1 MSLVNGCSSES
12 NNLSVGISLAR
23 RNISSSSGVI
33 LHVPRTFWDSAT
45 KYALSLGGQNGGALA
60 APGEPKGNMDEAPGA
75 GNMDA
80 DLGGGTYVGE
90 LKELNEGEAAAP
102 GTYVEAGAGGNM
114 EAEAAPGEPKE
125 LEAAGNILK
134 EADALA
140 ALEAPGPDLNVNV
153 KGFPQLRQLRSD
165 NLF

>member
-1 MSLVNGCSSES
+1 
-12 NNLSVGISLAR
+12 
-23 RNISSSSGVI
+23 
-33 LHVPRTFWDSAT
+33 
-45 KYALSLGGQNGGALA
+45 
-60 APGEPKGNMDEAPGA
+60 
-75 GNMDA
+75 MDA

-114 EAEAAPGEPKE
+114 EAEAAPGTYEPDAGEPKE